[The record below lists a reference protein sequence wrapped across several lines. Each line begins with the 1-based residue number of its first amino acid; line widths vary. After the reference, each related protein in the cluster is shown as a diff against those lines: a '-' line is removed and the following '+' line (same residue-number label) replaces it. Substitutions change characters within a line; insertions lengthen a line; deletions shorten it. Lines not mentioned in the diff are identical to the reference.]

1 MAADLAPTQKIDLPR
16 SNDVVEIPLNRALW
30 NTTTSMNLFFEDNH
44 SNGEEDVTK
53 LGYLGFKGEYLA
65 LNREPVTFLYEAAAN
80 PSDHVAI
87 QGLSGVNQTMP
98 GQ

>member
-1 MAADLAPTQKIDLPR
+1 VAE
-16 SNDVVEIPLNRALW
+16 VPLNIALW
-30 NTTTSMNLFFEDNH
+30 NTTTSVNLFFEDNH
-44 SNGEEDVTK
+44 SNGEEDVTRI
-53 LGYLGFKGEYLA
+53 GYLGFKGEYMA